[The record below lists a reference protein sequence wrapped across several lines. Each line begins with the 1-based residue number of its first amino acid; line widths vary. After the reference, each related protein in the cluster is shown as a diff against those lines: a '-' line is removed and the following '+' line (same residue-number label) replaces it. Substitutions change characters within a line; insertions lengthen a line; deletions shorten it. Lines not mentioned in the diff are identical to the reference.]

1 MSTSDHSK
9 PGHWP
14 WCLEEREC
22 KMLTNQLDWL
32 ADSRPWGTRKTVAE
46 AVGMQWRIVS
56 SGRETTVPVKLTI
69 SKMFAV
75 NACDWAL
82 CRTIALSHAMF
93 YKCGAKKIWMKMRRK
108 SALYW
113 DVIWFSVFANPIQ
126 FCTPTDSKP
135 NYHFSESMVHF
146 VAESLKV
153 DYIANGKWLRLTSAR
168 LHKNLQEKFFRLHTC
183 QNCWFL
189 YKSVIG
195 DTEVTQQWHAD
206 SGVCWRAGLRGL
218 CSLVGLQFLPCQ
230 DWSRHSWWFWQ
241 WLTQIHTA
249 WCLLHWKG
257 SESTSSAPGL
267 LFQLAC
273 SI

>member
-1 MSTSDHSK
+1 
-9 PGHWP
+9 
-14 WCLEEREC
+14 
-22 KMLTNQLDWL
+22 MLTNQLDWL

-168 LHKNLQEKFFRLHTC
+168 LHKNLQGKIFEASHMPKLLISIQKRDRWHRSDSAVACGQWGL
-183 QNCWFL
+183 L
-189 YKSVIG
+189 KSGTAWVVLISG
-195 DTEVTQQWHAD
+195 AAISALSGLEQTLLMILAMTDTDPYSLVPFALERKWINQ
-206 SGVCWRAGLRGL
+206 L
-218 CSLVGLQFLPCQ
+218 CSWPLVPTSMQHLSECSG
-230 DWSRHSWWFWQ
+230 SHHWFCGF
-241 WLTQIHTA
+241 WLD
-249 WCLLHWKG
+249 
-257 SESTSSAPGL
+257 
-267 LFQLAC
+267 
-273 SI
+273 

>member
-1 MSTSDHSK
+1 MHVIEHCAERLHCHMQCFTNVVPK
-9 PGHWP
+9 RFEWK
-14 WCLEEREC
+14 WEE
-22 KMLTNQLDWL
+22 NQHF
-32 ADSRPWGTRKTVAE
+32 T
-46 AVGMQWRIVS
+46 GMWFGSLFLQIQS
-56 SGRETTVPVKLTI
+56 NFAHPQIPNQITI
-69 SKMFAV
+69 S
-75 NACDWAL
+75 
-82 CRTIALSHAMF
+82 LSQ
-93 YKCGAKKIWMKMRRK
+93 
-108 SALYW
+108 
-113 DVIWFSVFANPIQ
+113 WFILL
-126 FCTPTDSKP
+126 
-135 NYHFSESMVHF
+135 
-146 VAESLKV
+146 LKV
-153 DYIANGKWLRLTSAR
+153 WRLITLQMENDWGWLPPDCT
-168 LHKNLQEKFFRLHTC
+168 KIYKEKFLRLHTC